1 MTYTI
6 DFLFLFEYWEVL
18 LQGLITSLQVTGLCL
33 LLGLALGFLVSLMRV
48 SSNKL
53 IYSVSTVYVE
63 FFRGTPVL
71 IQLFWIFFC
80 LPLIL
85 NTEISNFSSAVIALT
100 LYMGAISSETFRASL
115 LSIDKDQSDACVAL
129 GLDSLTKII
138 YVILPQAVLR
148 AVPTLLSNT
157 VSLFKESALV
167 SAVGMSDLMYIGQNI
182 SSVTAKPV
190 EMLTAVA
197 FIYFIIAF
205 PLTRCVSLLEGKLIH
220 KIAI

>member
-1 MTYTI
+1 MTYTV

-18 LQGLITSLQVTGLCL
+18 LEGLAASLQVTGLCL

-85 NTEISNFSSAVIALT
+85 GTEISNFSSAVIALT

-115 LSIDKDQSDACVAL
+115 LSIDKDQSDACIAL
-129 GLDSLTKII
+129 GLDSLTKIMH
-138 YVILPQAVLR
+138 VILPQAILR

>member
-1 MTYTI
+1 MSYTI
-6 DFLFLFEYWEVL
+6 DFLFLLEYREAL
-18 LQGLITSLQVTGLCL
+18 LDGLIASLQVTGLCL
-33 LLGLALGFLVSLMRV
+33 VLGLGLGFLVSLMRV
-48 SSNKL
+48 SNNKL
-53 IYSVSTVYVE
+53 IFGISTVYVE

-85 NTEISNFSSAVIALT
+85 GTEISNFASAVIALT

-115 LSIDKDQSDACVAL
+115 RAIDKDQSDACVAL
-129 GLDSLTKII
+129 GLGPVTKTL
-138 YVILPQAVLR
+138 YVVLPQAVLR

-197 FIYFIIAF
+197 LIYFIIAF
-205 PLTRCVSLLEGKLIH
+205 PLTRSVSLLERKLIV
-220 KIAI
+220 KIAL

>member
-6 DFLFLFEYWEVL
+6 DFLFLLEYWDAL
-18 LQGLITSLQVTGLCL
+18 LGGLITSLQVTGLCL
-33 LLGLALGFLVSLMRV
+33 LLGLGLGFLVSLMRI
-48 SSNKL
+48 SNNKL
-53 IYSVSTVYVE
+53 IFAASTVYVE
-63 FFRGTPVL
+63 LFRGTPVL

-85 NTEISNFSSAVIALT
+85 GTEISNFTSAVIALT

-115 LSIDKDQSDACVAL
+115 LSIDNDQSDACVAL
-129 GLDSLTKII
+129 GLGPLTKIM

-167 SAVGMSDLMYIGQNI
+167 SAVGMADLMYIGQNI

-205 PLTRCVSLLEGKLIH
+205 PLTRSVSMLERKLIH